1 MPSDTQYPAEI
12 FVKYLAA
19 SPDSRETDKAK
30 GQVDAQNQPG
40 ERPGKQ
46 YRFPDDLKPIDD
58 VYANGKPYKGSGKL
72 EGKVAWISG
81 GDSGIGRATAILFA
95 LEGADMTI
103 VFKDG
108 EEKDAEDT
116 RNYIRQKT
124 NNTRTIHL
132 VSADLRNESNC
143 INAIQSHLSHF
154 SNQLDILVNNAAQQ
168 LENAD
173 TQMAGLTASQWEDTF
188 ALNIHSYFHITKAAL
203 PHMPRGGSIINMA
216 SINAFVGRDD
226 LLDYT
231 STKGAVVSFTRGLSN
246 QVVGEKGIRV
256 NAICPGP
263 IWTPL
268 VPSTFSK
275 SNVEEFS
282 SGGGVPMG
290 RAGQPVEVATCC
302 VFLASE
308 DSSYISGNM
317 IHPNGGVVIN

>member
-40 ERPGKQ
+40 EH
-46 YRFPDDLKPIDD
+46 D

-95 LEGADMTI
+95 LEGADMTL

-116 RNYIRQKT
+116 KNYIRQKT